1 MVMANHSTCSGRS
14 LLLFHLLIKCTCT
27 LGFVPHYCGVSVN
40 RIDVPFVIHKTPES
54 SLAANSVTDD
64 DCYHNAHGHSSST
77 SISTTRRG
85 FVRDS
90 TSILA
95 AITILTA
102 VVPQATEAAAAATT
116 ITSDGPITPPS
127 KPSSSSAWQESVS
140 GFVAGGALTVTKT
153 LVKYPLD
160 TITVRLQMPSKNAV
174 RDMTLFQDLYA
185 GIWNP
190 LIANIPGGAVFFA
203 VKDAVKT
210 YLVQPPLE
218 MSKPWATCI
227 AVFIANFPYWL
238 IRNPSEV
245 VKTKQQ
251 AAAVINKDLVFS
263 KNNTTISTS
272 TLSAWQ
278 EAFGEERQFAKLYV
292 VYFENIVYAYPAD
305 VLKFLLYD
313 LFVSMTTAATAST
326 LLVASSPASPTISSL
341 EGAALAGAFATATAQ
356 FITTPLDLVRN
367 RVMTNMA
374 SIGTNKNSKSIWE
387 ILVDIRNSEGGIA
400 AWFKGS
406 IPRVGK
412 AFLSGAIQFATYEE
426 MKQQMLHMFG
436 VGNL

>member
-1 MVMANHSTCSGRS
+1 M
-14 LLLFHLLIKCTCT
+14 
-27 LGFVPHYCGVSVN
+27 
-40 RIDVPFVIHKTPES
+40 
-54 SLAANSVTDD
+54 
-64 DCYHNAHGHSSST
+64 
-77 SISTTRRG
+77 
-85 FVRDS
+85 
-90 TSILA
+90 
-95 AITILTA
+95 TILVA
-102 VVPQATEAAAAATT
+102 VVPRAAEAAASSKT
-116 ITSDGPITPPS
+116 ITDEPITPPS
-127 KPSSSSAWQESVS
+127 NNPSTAWQESIS

-160 TITVRLQMPSKNAV
+160 TITVRLQMPSSRNA
-174 RDMTLFQDLYA
+174 RDGSNLFQDLYA

-210 YLVQPPLE
+210 FLMQQPLIA

-227 AVFIANFPYWL
+227 AVFVANFPYWL

-245 VKTKQQ
+245 IKTKQQ
-251 AAAVINKDLVFS
+251 AAAVINKDVVS
-263 KNNTTISTS
+263 SNNKDTTIPTPS

-278 EAFGEERQFAKLYV
+278 EAFGTERQLAGLYV
-292 VYFENIVYAYPAD
+292 GYFENIVYAYPAD

-313 LFVSMTTAATAST
+313 LFVSMTTTT
-326 LLVASSPASPTISSL
+326 TTTILIASSSSAAASPTLSSL
-341 EGAALAGAFATATAQ
+341 EGAALAGALATATAQ

-367 RVMTNMA
+367 RVMTNMT
-374 SIGTNKNSKSIWE
+374 STGDDNNGENNKNSKSILE
-387 ILVDIRNSEGGIA
+387 ILLDIRKREGGVS

-426 MKQQMLHMFG
+426 MKQQILHLFG
-436 VGNL
+436 VGN